1 MQQKKK
7 SRKRFWWILIL
18 LLLAITAFYILWS
31 GRKKETMVAVDTVTL
46 RTIIESVEAS
56 GKIYPEVEVK
66 ISPDISGQITEL
78 YVEEGDSVK
87 KGQLLARIDADM
99 YDLQRKQAASQV
111 MQSEANAAN
120 IEAGLPALQLQVEQA
135 KDNLERNRQLYQ
147 QKAISK
153 VELEQFENAFKQAES
168 GLAAAKANL
177 RSLKAGVQATQTNL
191 SRAYKDLSRTNIA
204 APMNGVVSS
213 LNVKKGESVA
223 GNSFNVGTEMMTVAE
238 LAEMEVRVEVVEND
252 IVKVKIGDSAVIEID
267 AYSSRKFRGVVTK
280 IASSVKS
287 GVASLG
293 SNNTDVTNYEVKIR
307 IDKTSY
313 ADLIAPGGMVF
324 RPGMNANAS
333 IKTKRKADVV
343 AAPVAAVTTRLHD
356 TTSTTNNKTAA
367 NKEML
372 NELDEVVFVVKPDN
386 TVEKRIV
393 KTGIQDI
400 NYFEIISGLKS
411 GEKVVTAPNET
422 INSRLDNGAKVKVVP
437 KDKLFAG

>member
-1 MQQKKK
+1 MVA
-7 SRKRFWWILIL
+7 
-18 LLLAITAFYILWS
+18 LLLAVAAFYFSWS
-31 GRKKETMVAVDTVTL
+31 GRKKETTVSVDTVAL

-56 GKIYPEVEVK
+56 GKIYPEIEVK

-78 YVEEGDSVK
+78 FVEEGDSVK
-87 KGQLLARIDADM
+87 KGQMLARIDADM
-99 YDLQRKQAASQV
+99 YDLQRQQAASQV
-111 MQSEANAAN
+111 IQSEANAAN

-135 KDNLERNRQLYQ
+135 KSNQERNRQLYQ

-153 VELEQFENAFKQAES
+153 VELEQFENALKQAES
-168 GLAAAKANL
+168 NLSAAKANL

-191 SRAYKDLSRTNIA
+191 SRAYKDLSRTNIT

-223 GNSFNVGTEMMTVAE
+223 GNSFNVGTEMMTVAD

-267 AYSSRKFRGVVTK
+267 AYSNRKFRGVVTK
-280 IASSVKS
+280 IASSVKT
-287 GVASLG
+287 GVAGLG
-293 SNNTDVTNYEVKIR
+293 SNNNTDVTNYEVKIR
-307 IDKTSY
+307 IDKASY

-333 IKTKRKADVV
+333 IKTKRRADVV

-356 TTSTTNNKTAA
+356 TTGAA
-367 NKEML
+367 NNTTVDRGGI

-400 NYFEIISGLKS
+400 NYFEIISGLKN